1 MSRLEE
7 ASPGVPQSSAGK
19 NVGVCVVGKVKV
31 VTDSTC
37 DIPRELLESLDIT
50 MVPLNV
56 HFGTDVFKDYTEL
69 SSEEFF
75 KKLVSDPRHP
85 RTSQPAPGEFS
96 AVYRKALDD
105 GRPVV
110 SVHISADLSGTYQ
123 SAVIAKGDFPGAE
136 IEVIDTRLASM
147 AAGLPVLEAARA
159 AREGASFQ
167 EVVAVARRAAANS
180 GVYFVVDTLDYLHR
194 NGRIGKA
201 AHLIGSLLNMK
212 PILALEEGVVVA
224 VEKVR
229 GKNKALATL
238 KNLIVEKVGTKRARL
253 SIIHGNAPEVASRT
267 AGDLAAAV
275 NAVEVI
281 TAPLGAVIGAH
292 GGPGLV
298 GAAYLVI
305 E

>member
-1 MSRLEE
+1 MHSAE
-7 ASPGVPQSSAGK
+7 ASPGVRQSSAGK
-19 NVGVCVVGKVKV
+19 NLGVDLVGKVKV

-37 DIPRELLESLDIT
+37 DIPRELLDSLDIT

-56 HFGTDVFKDYTEL
+56 HFGTDVYKDYTEL

-85 RTSQPAPGEFS
+85 RTSQPSPGEFS
-96 AVYRKALDD
+96 AVYKKAIED

-147 AAGLPVLEAARA
+147 ASGLCVLEAARA
-159 AREGASFQ
+159 SKDGKSFQ
-167 EVVAVARRAAANS
+167 EVAAVARRAVANS
-180 GVYFVVDTLDYLHR
+180 GVMFVVDTLDYLHR

-212 PILALEEGVVVA
+212 PILALDEGVVVV

-229 GKNKALATL
+229 GKNKALATMKDL
-238 KNLIVEKVGTKRARL
+238 VVEKTGTKRAKIGVL
-253 SIIHGNAPEVASRT
+253 HGNAPDVA
-267 AGDLAAAV
+267 AQLAQDLAAEV

-281 TAPLGAVIGAH
+281 TTSLGAVIGTH

-298 GAAYLVI
+298 GVAYLVL

>member
-1 MSRLEE
+1 
-7 ASPGVPQSSAGK
+7 
-19 NVGVCVVGKVKV
+19 VGKVKV
-31 VTDSTC
+31 VADSCC
-37 DIPRELLESLDIT
+37 DIPQELVESLDIE

-56 HFGTDVFKDYTEL
+56 HFGTDVYKDCTEL

-85 RTSQPAPGEFS
+85 RTSQPSPGEFS
-96 AVYRKALDD
+96 AVYRKALDE

-123 SAVIAKGDFPGAE
+123 SAVIASGDFPGAE
-136 IEVIDTRLASM
+136 IEVVDTRLASM
-147 AAGLPVLEAARA
+147 AEGLSVLEAARA
-159 AREGASFQ
+159 AKEGRSFQ
-167 EVVAVARRAAANS
+167 EVAAVARRAAANS
-180 GVYFVVDTLDYLHR
+180 GVFFVVDTLDYLHR

-212 PILALEEGVVVA
+212 PILSLEAGVVVP

-229 GKNKALATL
+229 GKNKALSTL
-238 KNLIVEKVGTKRARL
+238 KGLVVEKVGAKRVKL
-253 SIIHGNAPEVASRT
+253 SVIHGNAPDVASQMASELAT
-267 AGDLAAAV
+267 AV
-275 NAVEVI
+275 HAVEVI
-281 TAPLGAVIGAH
+281 TAPLGAVIGTH

-298 GAAYLVI
+298 GAAYLLV